1 MVILALLVAV
11 YLPMT
16 LVTGIF
22 GMNIVEITRIE
33 NAPSRWTAVKAW
45 GVVSGASVGCVLV
58 YVIGRLLLKQKERLE
73 EALRRQASVTWKMVF
88 AAVGRST
95 KSHVSQ
101 WLNKMLLVKKKRSRT
116 KAGDPEAQ
124 KTE

>member
-22 GMNIVEITRIE
+22 EMNIVEITRTE

-58 YVIGRLLLKQKERLE
+58 YVIGRLLLKQKERLRSSGATGLSDLE
-73 EALRRQASVTWKMVF
+73 DGLRRSGQKHKVTCQSVAEQNV
-88 AAVGRST
+88 
-95 KSHVSQ
+95 
-101 WLNKMLLVKKKRSRT
+101 
-116 KAGDPEAQ
+116 AG
-124 KTE
+124 